1 MRVKKPFIDLIKI
14 NEEMSH
20 DIKHVIS
27 KAESSYRAQ
36 LFTLVHKIYNKKQC
50 KVVLMAGPS
59 CAGKT
64 TTAVLLKEIFERMGK
79 KVQIVSMDDFFI
91 SREDTPFLPN
101 GQRDYDNVTTVNLQ
115 QLKDCFSELFETGKA
130 KFPHFDFQSGQS
142 HAGVFDMTFDDN
154 SMIIFEGLH
163 VLNPLL
169 IKAIGTKKYF
179 KIYINALSGFKYK
192 QDAIHYRDVRLIRRV
207 VRDVERRNTTLEKS
221 LESWPTVC
229 AAEDKYITPYAKTAN
244 FVVNTTHSYE
254 LGLYKKDVF
263 EILLQDRDI
272 DDVFP
277 FGNMLIAAKAFN
289 KSIIPTTSLMWEFID
304 TD

>member
-1 MRVKKPFIDLIKI
+1 MRVKKPLIDLAQV
-14 NEEMSH
+14 NDEMSQ
-20 DIKHVIS
+20 DIKQVIS

-36 LFTLVHKIYNKKQC
+36 LFSLVHKIYNKKQC

-64 TTAVLLKEIFERMGK
+64 TTAILLKEIFERMGK
-79 KVQIVSMDDFFI
+79 KVQIVSMDNFFI
-91 SREDTPFLPN
+91 NRNDTPFLPN
-101 GQRDYDNVTTVNLQ
+101 GQRDYDNVTTVNIK
-115 QLKDCFSELFETGKA
+115 QLKDSFSELFEKGKA
-130 KFPHFDFQSGQS
+130 KFPHFDFQSGLNRPN
-142 HAGVFDMTFDDN
+142 VFDMKFDEH

-179 KIYINALSGFKYK
+179 KVYINALSGFKYK
-192 QDAIHYRDVRLIRRV
+192 QDEIHYRDVRLIRRI

-229 AAEDKYITPYAKTAN
+229 VAEDKYIAPYAKTAN

-263 EILLQDRDI
+263 ERLLQDRDI

-277 FGNMLIAAKAFN
+277 FGNMLVAAKAFN

-304 TD
+304 MN